1 MADTSNL
8 TNYLKDVAKAIK
20 NKKGTDEPILAAN
33 FDIEIETLNVGGGL
47 DTSDAT
53 AVARDLVKDKTAY
66 VNGEKITGTR
76 MEVMNYET
84 NGATYVEDKNYMG
97 LNINDDIAIN
107 SGSMVLRSR

>member
-33 FDIEIETLNVGGGL
+33 FDIEIETLNVGGL

-53 AVARDLVKDKTAY
+53 AIAQDLIKDKTAY

-76 MEVMNYET
+76 LKVQDELMNEVIYNE
-84 NGATYVEDKNYMG
+84 EKNYVG
-97 LNINDDIAIN
+97 IVADTDIAIDV
-107 SGSMVLRSR
+107 GGALHRTW